1 MADEIDEV
9 QRARAATR
17 GSPFL
22 STEQAAAYLGI
33 GTRRL
38 KAMRQNCSG
47 PTYRYHGRLVR
58 YHIDD
63 LIIWSRSRGPQSP
76 AAGGGAASGSKR
88 DD

>member
-1 MADEIDEV
+1 MADDNDEV

-33 GTRRL
+33 GARRL

-47 PTYRYHGRLVR
+47 PSYRYHGRLVR

-63 LIIWSRSRGPQSP
+63 LVIWSRSRGPQGP
-76 AAGGGAASGSKR
+76 KSGSAATGGKC

>member
-1 MADEIDEV
+1 MDDDSDEV
-9 QRARAATR
+9 KRARTAMR

-38 KAMRQNCSG
+38 KALRQNCTG
-47 PTYRYHGRLVR
+47 PRYRYHGRLVR

-63 LIIWSRSRGPQSP
+63 LIIWSRSRDPG
-76 AAGGGAASGSKR
+76 AGLRKACANAGDR
-88 DD
+88 DE